1 MDNCRL
7 VELLGQAD
15 ADATGEVFRE
25 FLRGGVRLM
34 LADVMAAEVSELC
47 GTKYHPADEAAC
59 QRAGSAPGRVLWEG
73 RSEAVQRPRVRQR
86 NADGSTQEVLLQTYQ
101 AAKQPDQL
109 HSAILRALVAGVS
122 GREMQAVH
130 PESSG
135 IGKSN
140 VSRLWSEAGVKLV
153 EELRTRDI
161 ASPTWLVLML
171 DGIVLSRDQT
181 AIVALGITADGK
193 KHILDFELGSTENYE
208 VCRDLVSRL
217 VTRGFTTAG
226 RLLAVLDGSQSLKK
240 AVVHFFSDVVIQR
253 CLIHKERN
261 IRSRLSRRDWGEL
274 ARLFKRLREVQGE
287 QAAREVL
294 VELEQFLEKKN
305 AAALASLREAGE
317 ELIALH
323 TLDVPS
329 TLHLSLL
336 STNIIENSFLN
347 TRRKI
352 GRVTRFRAETDQA
365 SRWLA
370 YALLE
375 AEKGFHRIKGWRDL
389 RHLTTSLERPTCR
402 SEAAASDPASV
413 GAATPLRPTACAPS
427 PPQPKDS

>member
-7 VELLGQAD
+7 LELLGQAD
-15 ADATGEVFRE
+15 ADATGGVFRE

-217 VTRGFTTAG
+217 VVRGFTTAG

-240 AVVHFFSDVVIQR
+240 AVVHFFSDAVIQR
-253 CLIHKERN
+253 CLVHKERN

-274 ARLFKRLREVQGE
+274 ARLFKRLREVEGE

-305 AAALASLREAGE
+305 AAALASLREAGD

-389 RHLTTSLERPTCR
+389 RHLTTSLERPTSR

>member
-34 LADVMAAEVSELC
+34 LADGMAAEVSGLC
-47 GTKYHPADEAAC
+47 GTKYHPVDEAAC

-73 RSEAVQRPRVRQR
+73 RSEAVQRPRVRR
-86 NADGSTQEVLLQTYQ
+86 RTDDGSTQEVLLETYQ
-101 AAKQPDQL
+101 AARQPDQL
-109 HSAILRALVAGVS
+109 RAAILRALVAGVS

-130 PESSG
+130 PESPGVS
-135 IGKSN
+135 KSN
-140 VSRLWSEAGVKLV
+140 VARLWAEAGVKLV

-181 AIVALGITADGK
+181 AVVALGITTDGK

-217 VTRGFTTAG
+217 VNRGFTTTG
-226 RLLAVLDGSQSLKK
+226 RLLAVLDGSLSLKK
-240 AVVHFFSDVVIQR
+240 AVVDFFSDAVIQR

-323 TLDVPS
+323 KLDVPS
-329 TLHLSLL
+329 TLHQSLL
-336 STNIIENSFLN
+336 STNIIENSFRN

-370 YALLE
+370 YALSE
-375 AEKGFHRIKGWRDL
+375 AEKGFRKIRGWKDLTHLASALQRD
-389 RHLTTSLERPTCR
+389 T
-402 SEAAASDPASV
+402 EAPPSDAASV